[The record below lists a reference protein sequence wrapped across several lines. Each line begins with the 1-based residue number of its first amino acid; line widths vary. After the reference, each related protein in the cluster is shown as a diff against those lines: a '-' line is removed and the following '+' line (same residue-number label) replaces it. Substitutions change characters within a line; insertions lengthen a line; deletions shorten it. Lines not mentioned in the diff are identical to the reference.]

1 MLTIE
6 VFRPDEMALDLKEKE
21 NKKSLKKLRK
31 STKEQ
36 LEKQPDNPYI
46 QIEDVEFDE

>member
-21 NKKSLKKLRK
+21 NAKMKK
-31 STKEQ
+31 Q
-36 LEKQPDNPYI
+36 LDNPYI
-46 QIEDVEFDE
+46 IEEQDFEEGLLEGKKD